1 MLCRFSQSET
11 LSFNGELFSTFYRL
25 NYVIQLIQ
33 SKKNTDGLHHTVLAV
48 PRSK

>member
-11 LSFNGELFSTFYRL
+11 LSFNGIVFILYHL

-33 SKKNTDGLHHTVLAV
+33 SKKNMDGLHNTVLAV

>member
-11 LSFNGELFSTFYRL
+11 LSFNGELFSFF

-33 SKKNTDGLHHTVLAV
+33 SKKNMDGLHHTVLAV